1 MRKKWKRM
9 KMMRLWK
16 RKTTRIEMA
25 SSEKEHSLLFDD
37 LEL

>member
-1 MRKKWKRM
+1 M

-16 RKTTRIEMA
+16 RKTTHMEMT
-25 SSEKEHSLLFDD
+25 SSEKEHSLLFDG